1 MNEVA
6 SRDLRNNTRKL
17 LDRVAEG
24 ERMTITVQGRPMAE
38 LRPVAARQRWMR
50 RGRFVREILSRQAD
64 PALSE
69 ELATLADET
78 TEDLP
83 WH

>member
-17 LDRVAEG
+17 LDRVEQG

-38 LRPVAARQRWMR
+38 LRPVAPQKRWMH
-50 RGRFVREILSRQAD
+50 RGRFVREILSQQAD

-69 ELATLADET
+69 ELATLTEQT